1 MSESTLQTPSTETP
15 LVDSVSIRV
24 RKYEE
29 GAVKYQERRHPEWRE
44 NYSLYRDKVQTN
56 RLVQRQSVNIP
67 MMKETG
73 KTVLAKI
80 DEFPDLH
87 FESLSGDKQ
96 KEIFLNEYWEWFFKE
111 DRLEV
116 KDIQDKK
123 QVFLYGRSIMKLNLH
138 ADGRPTIEV
147 LEPYDWICDRHAD
160 PADIDG
166 TAMYMAHINIYQ
178 SLSEIMA
185 NPIYDEGKVGE
196 LKMHYASAM
205 GQIEA
210 DANETAMRARNER
223 MQDMGVTDVT
233 SPELGETY
241 VNIKEHYIKLWDD
254 EEKRLKIYLRIEA
267 GGITILNKPLE
278 DIFGINFYPFVTWAD
293 DVEKTDIWSDGIAD
307 IVRTPNKVM
316 NAWFSQMIENRT
328 LRNYGMT
335 FYDATI
341 SEKFIPQTYEPTPWG
356 WYPVAGDPNKVT
368 KRVDIPD
375 LSESLDE
382 LGFVIGMVE
391 KATASTAIE
400 KGAKTAGD
408 TTLGEVKLM
417 LANSSQRIV
426 SIAKFYKIARREL
439 GEKWY
444 NFLMA
449 NEQYIEAV
457 ELYKKSGSGK
467 YFKETVASTDW
478 KDEAGYACKVSTSAE
493 REEKTIETIQKI
505 QAVKGMFGQNQ
516 ALDRIAK
523 KKALDMLELTAEEID
538 EILGEEEQVTQIPP
552 EEIPTIPATIPQ
564 APPVGVVQ

>member
-1 MSESTLQTPSTETP
+1 M
-15 LVDSVSIRV
+15 VDSVSIRV
-24 RKYEE
+24 KKYEE

-96 KEIFLNEYWEWFFKE
+96 KEIFINEYWEWFFKE
-111 DRLEV
+111 DKLEV

-147 LEPYDWICDRHAD
+147 LEPYDWICDRNAD

-166 TAMYMAHINIYQ
+166 TAMYMAHINIFQ
-178 SLSEIMA
+178 SLSEIA
-185 NPIYDEGKVGE
+185 SNPIYDETQVTA
-196 LKMHYASAM
+196 LKTHYASSM
-205 GQIEA
+205 GVIQAE
-210 DANETAMRARNER
+210 ANETAMRARNAR
-223 MQDMGVTDVT
+223 MQDMGVTDIDN
-233 SPELGETY
+233 PEVGETY
-241 VNIKEHYIKLWDD
+241 VAIKEHYIRLWDD
-254 EEKRLKIYLRIEA
+254 TEKRMRIHLRVEA
-267 GGITILNKPLE
+267 GGFVLLNKPLE
-278 DIFGINFYPFVTWAD
+278 DLFGINFFPFVTWAD
-293 DVEKTDIWSDGIAD
+293 DIEKTDIWSDGIAD

-382 LGFVIGMVE
+382 LGFVINMVE

-400 KGAKTAGD
+400 KGAKTQGD

-444 NFLMA
+444 MFLMA
-449 NEQYIEAV
+449 NEQYIKPV
-457 ELYKKSGSGK
+457 ELYKKASSGK
-467 YFKETVASTDW
+467 YYKERVSAEDW
-478 KDEAGYACKVSTSAE
+478 KDEVGYACKVSTSAE
-493 REEKTIETIQKI
+493 REEKTIETLQKA
-505 QAVKGMFGQNQ
+505 QAVKGIFGQNR
-516 ALDRIAK
+516 ALERIIK
-523 KKALDMLELTAEEID
+523 KKGLDMLELTAEEVD
-538 EILGEEEQVTQIPP
+538 EVMSEDEQTQLAMQNRPP
-552 EEIPTIPATIPQ
+552 EAIPTAPATPPQ
-564 APPVGVVQ
+564 LPPVGVVQ

>member
-1 MSESTLQTPSTETP
+1 M
-15 LVDSVSIRV
+15 VDSVSIRV
-24 RKYEE
+24 KKYEE

-96 KEIFLNEYWEWFFKE
+96 KEIFINEYWEWFFKE
-111 DRLEV
+111 DKLEV

-147 LEPYDWICDRHAD
+147 LEPYDWICDRNAD

-166 TAMYMAHINIYQ
+166 TAMYMAHINIFQ
-178 SLSEIMA
+178 SLSEIA
-185 NPIYDEGKVGE
+185 SNPIYDETQVTA
-196 LKMHYASAM
+196 LKTHYASSM
-205 GQIEA
+205 GVIQAE
-210 DANETAMRARNER
+210 ANETAMRARNAR
-223 MQDMGVTDVT
+223 MQDMGVTDIDN
-233 SPELGETY
+233 PEVGETY
-241 VNIKEHYIKLWDD
+241 VAIKEHYIRLWDD
-254 EEKRLKIYLRIEA
+254 TEKRMRIHLRVEA
-267 GGITILNKPLE
+267 GGFVLLNKPLE
-278 DIFGINFYPFVTWAD
+278 DLFGINFFPFVTWAD
-293 DVEKTDIWSDGIAD
+293 DIEKTDIWSDGIAD

-382 LGFVIGMVE
+382 LGFVISMVE

-400 KGAKTAGD
+400 KGAKTQGD

-444 NFLMA
+444 KFLMA
-449 NEQYIEAV
+449 NEQYIKPV
-457 ELYKKSGSGK
+457 ELYKKASSGK
-467 YFKETVASTDW
+467 YYKETVASKDW
-478 KDEAGYACKVSTSAE
+478 KDEAGYVCKVSTSAE
-493 REEKTIETIQKI
+493 REEKTIETLQKA
-505 QAVKGMFGQNQ
+505 QAVKGIFGQNR
-516 ALDRIAK
+516 ALERIIK
-523 KKALDMLELTAEEID
+523 KKGLDMLELTAEEVD
-538 EILGEEEQVTQIPP
+538 EVMSEDEQTQLAMQNRPP
-552 EEIPTIPATIPQ
+552 EAIPTAPATPPQ
-564 APPVGVVQ
+564 LPPVGVVQ